1 MEIYKIENLNF
12 AYTDQGE
19 NVLSDISFSVE
30 EGQFLTICGLSGS
43 GKSTLLRQLKTVLR
57 PYGRSSGR
65 ILYKGKPLDETEE
78 LTQAFEIGFVMQ
90 SPDHQ
95 SVTDRVWHE
104 LAFGLENFGTP
115 SQVIRRKTAEM
126 AAFFGLTDI
135 LQKKISQLSG
145 GQKQILNLA
154 SVMIQEPS
162 VLILDEPISQLDP
175 ISADVFIS
183 LLKKIHDEFGTTV
196 ILCEHS
202 LEQICMMSDEIIVL
216 EDGKLAHKGTPKEI
230 AMILATECHPMF
242 ESMPVSVRISAL
254 CEKSGGS
261 IPMTAAEGKKWLKNY
276 ADGKELN
283 KIEHKYNSHDEKEKP
298 IVKLKNIFFR
308 YDKKTS
314 DVLKGIS
321 LNAWSGEVFAL
332 MGSNGTGKTT
342 LLHTIAG
349 ILKPYSG
356 SVSIGTKDSPAR
368 AGLLPQNPQSLFLMD
383 TVEKDLYSVFSS
395 DICTEDRH
403 KMTENV
409 IKLCGLEKL
418 RTHHPYDLSGG
429 EQQRAALAKV
439 LLCSPDILLL
449 DEPVKG
455 MDVKSKA
462 EMGEILRSLA
472 QSGICVIIVS
482 HDMDFCAEFSDRC
495 ALLSEGE
502 IIDSTAPDKFFSE
515 NSFFTTPA
523 RCMSK
528 GVIPDAVTVDDI
540 RKALSITFRS
550 NVNKPDNGSALFS
563 EKTISPDT
571 KLGKKKHSIF
581 SMFFYGI
588 IFAVFIISAAAVTG
602 MFGLQ
607 NALDNTLIAAVV
619 MVLSAGI
626 LIFHGIR
633 SKQNKSILIRPVKQP
648 AKFTIT
654 ALVLI
659 FAAIP
664 ATIFMGIYF
673 FGDTKYLFISL
684 LIMLECTVPFFLI
697 FENRH
702 VRARELVLIAVM
714 CAMAVTS
721 RAAFYMF
728 PQFKP
733 LTAVVIIAS
742 SALGAESG
750 FLIGSLSMLVSNILF
765 GQGPWTPWQMFS
777 MGLIGFLSGLFFGRN
792 LVPRNKFSFCIFGFF
807 AALLIYGGIMD
818 PAAMLMSHIEPTYE
832 NVVYFYMTGLPL
844 DTVHAVSTA
853 VFLFLAAEPIIHKL
867 ERVKLKYGLISIVH
881 EKINI

>member
-1 MEIYKIENLNF
+1 MEIYQIENLNF
-12 AYTDQGE
+12 AYTDQSE
-19 NVLSDISFSVE
+19 NVLSDISFSIE
-30 EGQFLTICGLSGS
+30 EGQFITICGLSGS

-57 PYGRSSGR
+57 PYGRSGGT
-65 ILYKGKPLDETEE
+65 ILYRGMPLDEVEE
-78 LTQAFEIGFVMQ
+78 LKQAFEIGFVMQ

-95 SVTDRVWHE
+95 SVTDKVWHE
-104 LAFGLENFGTP
+104 LAFGLENFGIP
-115 SQVIRRKTAEM
+115 SHVIRRKTAEM
-126 AAFFGLTDI
+126 AAFFGVTDI

-175 ISADVFIS
+175 ISAEVFVS
-183 LLKKIHDEFGTTV
+183 LLKKIHNEFGTTV
-196 ILCEHS
+196 IMCEHS
-202 LEQICMMSDEIIVL
+202 LEQVCIMSDQIIVL
-216 EDGKLAHKGTPKEI
+216 ENGRLLHKGTPKEI
-230 AMILATECHPMF
+230 ALRLSADKHPMF

-254 CEKSGGS
+254 CEKNGGS
-261 IPMTAAEGKKWLKNY
+261 VPMTVGEGKKWLKNY
-276 ADGKELN
+276 AGGKELC
-283 KIEHKYNSHDEKEKP
+283 KIEHKYNSHNEKEKP
-298 IVKLKNIFFR
+298 IVKLKNVFFR
-308 YDKKTS
+308 YDKKMP
-314 DVLKGIS
+314 DVLNGIS
-321 LNAWSGEVFAL
+321 LSAWSGEVLAL

-349 ILKPYSG
+349 ILEPYSG
-356 SVSIGTKDSPAR
+356 SVTVGSKDVPAR

-383 TVEKDLYSVFSS
+383 TVEKDLYSVLSS
-395 DICTEDRH
+395 DVSEVERH
-403 KMTENV
+403 EMTEKI

-439 LLCSPDILLL
+439 LLCSPYILLL

-455 MDVKSKA
+455 MDVRSKA
-462 EMGEILRSLA
+462 EMGEIIRVLA
-472 QSGICVIIVS
+472 QSGMCVIIVS

-502 IIDSTAPDKFFSE
+502 IIDFSAPDKFFSE

-523 RCMSK
+523 RRMSK
-528 GVIPDAVTVDDI
+528 GVIHNAVTVDDI
-540 RKALSITFRS
+540 RKALSITYHS
-550 NVNKPDNGSALFS
+550 NINKLDNVSSLFS
-563 EKTISPDT
+563 EKKISSGT
-571 KLGKKKHSIF
+571 KLSKKKHSFF

-588 IFAVFIISAAAVTG
+588 VFAVFIISTAVVTG
-602 MFGLQ
+602 IFGSELFAD
-607 NALDNTLIAAVV
+607 NVLIFAALMVV
-619 MVLSAGI
+619 SAGI

-633 SKQNKSILIRPVKQP
+633 SKQNNSILIRPVKQP

-664 ATIFMGIYF
+664 ATIFIGIFF

-714 CAMAVTS
+714 CAMAVTA

-792 LVPRNKFSFCIFGFF
+792 IFPRNKFSFCTFGFL
-807 AALLIYGGIMD
+807 AALIIYGGIMD

-881 EKINI
+881 NK